1 MEEMN
6 LEITQ
11 ELKNMI
17 ADIYWRRRGGAG
29 REKGWENKGTATVCT
44 PPPFTAVRGGK
55 IPTEKEL
62 DNRDSFTFDY
72 CIIPP

>member
-29 REKGWENKGTATVCT
+29 EKKGERIKAQPVGA

-55 IPTEKEL
+55 IPTEK
-62 DNRDSFTFDY
+62 DARQ
-72 CIIPP
+72 